1 MRNQPE
7 GDALLGRH
15 GGCRIFIGLPCLGL
29 AALVIYGWTQGE
41 PANSWPLLC
50 GVLVA
55 GLVFLLDG
63 LRLLRM
69 IPGKE
74 QPATQWMPDESYVDS
89 MLMRAGP
96 ARGNLDKLP
105 FGARNKPGTS
115 YSRTIQTGQVTRG
128 GEIVEVTACFDR
140 RGNLLGVEYH
150 LQDNGGW
157 LNIDTDAG
165 FTEIGDGAMEKI
177 GHSTYPGR
185 MPSQAEYNALVE
197 RESALAHAARAAGFD
212 NAAGL
217 LLGERYAID
226 DDANAREAA
235 EIQAM
240 WQYLKGRE

>member
-50 GVLVA
+50 GGLVA

-105 FGARNKPGTS
+105 FGARHKPGTS
-115 YSRTIQTGQVTRG
+115 YSRTIQTGQMTRG
-128 GEIVEVTACFDR
+128 GEIVEVTACFGRD
-140 RGNLLGVEYH
+140 GKLLGVEYH

-157 LNIDTDAG
+157 AYLSDGDNSGGTGRTDMA
-165 FTEIGDGAMEKI
+165 TKV
-177 GHSTYPGR
+177 HSTYPGR
-185 MPSQAEYNALVE
+185 MPTQTEYEDMVQ
-197 RESALAHAARAAGFD
+197 REHDLGLAAREAGFE

-217 LLGERYAID
+217 MLGERYALT
-226 DDANAREAA
+226 DADNDRETA